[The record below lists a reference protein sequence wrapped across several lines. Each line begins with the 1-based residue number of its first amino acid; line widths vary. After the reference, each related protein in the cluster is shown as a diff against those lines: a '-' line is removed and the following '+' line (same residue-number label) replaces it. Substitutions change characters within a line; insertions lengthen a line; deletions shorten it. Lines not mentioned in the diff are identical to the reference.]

1 MFSQNTTVAQL
12 EFTAKYLV
20 LDIETSDAPPE
31 SVDRLLNSWV
41 PPSNYKDGEKIKA
54 KRQCDMDKIM
64 LRAAL
69 LDDSP
74 IICISVKTDKK
85 QMIFSAMGESEPIFD
100 WELHL
105 HSNEADMLT
114 DFRSK
119 LNRITDISTTVVGHN
134 VRGFDL
140 PKLRN
145 AYIRHRLKLP
155 TLLSVAQRVEDS
167 SQVIDTA
174 QLFKSFSMQH
184 RNDFCPSLGDMADSL
199 GLVQPKT
206 IISGSDVPVMHRDG
220 KFHEILT
227 YCAIDTTVTEQAYLL
242 MTGQSVELK

>member
-1 MFSQNTTVAQL
+1 MFVQNSTVAQL
-12 EFTAKYLV
+12 EFTANYLV
-20 LDIETSDAPPE
+20 IDIETCDAPIE
-31 SVDRLLNSWV
+31 EIEKQLDNWE
-41 PPSNYKDGEKIKA
+41 PPANYKDPDKIES
-54 KRQCDMDKIM
+54 KRREAMDKIM
-64 LRAAL
+64 ERGAL
-69 LDDSP
+69 LDASP
-74 IICISVKTDKK
+74 IICIAVKTDKR
-85 QMIFSAMGESEPIFD
+85 QIVFSAMGESEPILG
-100 WELHL
+100 WELYL

-114 DFRSK
+114 DFRSL

-145 AYIRHRLKLP
+145 AYIRHRLQLP

-167 SQVIDTA
+167 SQVVDTA
-174 QLFKSFSMQH
+174 QLFKAFSMQH
-184 RNDFCPSLGDMADSL
+184 RNDFCPSLSDMADSL

-206 IISGSDVPVMHRDG
+206 IISGADVPVMHRDG
-220 KFHEILT
+220 NFQEILT